1 MTVSQPNTVPE
12 TEETDVYDRILAL
25 AEEDHLGW
33 EDIAVR
39 LRAEG
44 IKCDQRLLK
53 TIVLKRTTAPESDKG
68 QLTGS
73 R

>member
-1 MTVSQPNTVPE
+1 MTVSSSEHRRTLS
-12 TEETDVYDRILAL
+12 ETDVYDRILAL

-44 IKCDQRLLK
+44 FKCDQRLLR